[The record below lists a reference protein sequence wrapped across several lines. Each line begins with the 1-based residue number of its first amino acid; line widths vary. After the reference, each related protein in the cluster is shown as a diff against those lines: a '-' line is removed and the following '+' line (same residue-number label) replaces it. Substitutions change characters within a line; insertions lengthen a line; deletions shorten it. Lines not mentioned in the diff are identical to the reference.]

1 MKFTFRL
8 ALLMALVAVIAF
20 APALNVVRA
29 QDCPPGLSAEDC
41 ALLAKINTPVEMAPS
56 FKIEGFSVNLA
67 VSGAPGGDI
76 ALDVTGS
83 GALDASKVDAA
94 ALNTGDTT
102 ALFKTL
108 IFQLAMNAALKGGGA
123 DQAGDLEVRVVG
135 GEVYVKGA
143 MITGGQW
150 FKLPADQLAG
160 AAGGALPV
168 NPGMAQGLAQDPAVA
183 GGLAQLFAAVPSAL
197 TYSSAEGPTVGGKA
211 TRAITTSV
219 NLEAIV
225 KGLFAPENR
234 EALKGLLGAL
244 GAGPVDDAQL
254 AQLDQIVV
262 LLEPTLKATKI
273 EFTVYG
279 EPTEGKFA
287 GFALV
292 IETTVD
298 QTLAG
303 LLGGTNAI
311 SVSVKVDVK
320 VAEMGQPVTV
330 EAPADAV
337 APPSGN

>member
-1 MKFTFRL
+1 MKITFRL
-8 ALLMALVAVIAF
+8 ALLVALVAMLAF

-41 ALLAKINTPVEMAPS
+41 ALLAKINTPTEMASS
-56 FKIEGFSVNLA
+56 FKIEGFSINIA
-67 VSGAPGGDI
+67 VTGAPTGDLS
-76 ALDVTGS
+76 LDVTGS
-83 GALDASKVDAA
+83 GALDTSKVDSA
-94 ALNTGDTT
+94 ALSGGDTA
-102 ALFKTL
+102 ALIKGL
-108 IFQLAMNAALKGGGA
+108 IFQLAMNAALKQGGS
-123 DQAGDLEVRVVG
+123 DQAGDLEIRIVG
-135 GEVYVKGA
+135 GEVYLKGA
-143 MITGGQW
+143 MVTGGRW
-150 FKLPADQLAG
+150 FKLPPEQLAG
-160 AAGGALPV
+160 AAGGGLPV
-168 NPGMAQGLAQDPAVA
+168 DPGMAQGLAENPAIVGA
-183 GGLAQLFAAVPSAL
+183 LTQLFSSIPSAV
-197 TYSSAEGPTVGGKA
+197 TYSAAGGPTVGGKA

-225 KGLFAPENR
+225 KGLFAAGNR
-234 EALKGLLGAL
+234 DALKSLLGAL

-292 IETTVD
+292 IQTTVD

-303 LLGGTNAI
+303 LLGGTNPI
-311 SVSVKVDVK
+311 SVSVKAEVK

-337 APPSGN
+337 TPPGSN